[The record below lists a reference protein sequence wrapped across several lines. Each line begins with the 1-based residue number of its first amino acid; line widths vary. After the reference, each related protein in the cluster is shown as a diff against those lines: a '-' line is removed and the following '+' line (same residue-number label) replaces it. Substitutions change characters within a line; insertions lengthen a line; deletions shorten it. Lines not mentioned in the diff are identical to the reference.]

1 MDGNRPYVRRRL
13 IVEGPLKI
21 EVGPEVETCLVRV
34 SGELDMI
41 GAPALERELHRLLSQ
56 RLQTVILDLT
66 DVEFIDSLGLACL
79 IKVTRRSREDGDRLR
94 MIKPRGHVADVLHTT
109 GIDDVLPL
117 IAG

>member
-117 IAG
+117 LAG